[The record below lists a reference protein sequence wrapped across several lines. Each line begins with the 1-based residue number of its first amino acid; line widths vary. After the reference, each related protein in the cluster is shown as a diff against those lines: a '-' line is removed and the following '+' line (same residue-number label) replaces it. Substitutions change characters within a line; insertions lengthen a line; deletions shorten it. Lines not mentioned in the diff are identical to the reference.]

1 MFVKY
6 FFHSLNILDT
16 QNVNIQARTLYHQL
30 KWYPLTMSTKRHTST
45 IEHLATRV
53 EQAGFCFAPSKQMRE
68 ILLSADL
75 SALTDW
81 DKFAESWND
90 MPLDQYMADG
100 GRYRRRRYATLSALE
115 APGSIRLEAHQPHY
129 QSLDYNRLN
138 GGVAREFE
146 PIADEVVRS
155 HVMTSVL
162 NFCHALFAS
171 LLPSPA
177 WHIEVHQFRIEASV
191 EQHGNPTP
199 EGVHRD
205 GVDFVLV
212 MMVKR
217 VNISSGTTTMH
228 DLELRNLDSFTLIDP
243 LDAAIV
249 NDHRCMHGVTPVE
262 QIDPAQPAYRDVLV
276 VTFRRKI

>member
-1 MFVKY
+1 MIN
-6 FFHSLNILDT
+6 SLTQESILE
-16 QNVNIQARTLYHQL
+16 QL
-30 KWYPLTMSTKRHTST
+30 
-45 IEHLATRV
+45 EAQV
-53 EQAGFCFAPSKQMRE
+53 ERAGFCFAPSKQVRE
-68 ILLSADL
+68 LLQSNDVEAI
-75 SALTDW
+75 SDW
-81 DKFAESWND
+81 DLFSDSWND

-100 GRYRRRRYATLSALE
+100 GRYRRRRYATLSATE

-146 PIADEVVRS
+146 PIAEAVMHS
-155 HVMTSVL
+155 HTMTSVL
-162 NFCHALFAS
+162 SFCHQLFAD

-177 WHIEVHQFRIEASV
+177 WHIEVHQFRIEASN
-191 EQHGNPTP
+191 EMHGNPTP

-228 DLELRNLDSFTLIDP
+228 DLELRNLDSFTLTEP

-262 QIDPAQPAYRDVLV
+262 QIDESQAAYRDVLV

>member
-1 MFVKY
+1 MTNTLANDS
-6 FFHSLNILDT
+6 SLE
-16 QNVNIQARTLYHQL
+16 QL
-30 KWYPLTMSTKRHTST
+30 TNQ
-45 IEHLATRV
+45 I
-53 EQAGFCFAPSKQMRE
+53 EQAGFCFAPQHKMRS
-68 ILLSADL
+68 LLQANDPLAL
-75 SALTDW
+75 SDW
-81 DKFAESWND
+81 AAFAASWND

-100 GRYRRRRYATLSALE
+100 GRYRRRRYATLSASDI
-115 APGSIRLEAHQPHY
+115 PGSIKLEAHQPHY

-146 PIADEVVRS
+146 PIDDNIVRS
-155 HVMTSVL
+155 HTMAGIL
-162 NFCHALFAS
+162 DFCHQLFS
-171 LLPSPA
+171 NLLPSPA
-177 WHIEVHQFRIEASV
+177 WHIELHQFRIEASH

-228 DLELRNLDSFTLIDP
+228 DLELRNLDSFTLIEP

-262 QIDPAQPAYRDVLV
+262 QIDKSQVAYRDVLV
-276 VTFRRKI
+276 VTFRRKFKESVS